1 MEPTSGTAL
10 ARYRARFFTVLW
22 ELQQVNAGRRC
33 CHRGGV
39 AERNLAHRKEHARRV
54 AKAPTTEDA
63 QGAFPHFFACTNKNA
78 HFSVGIL
85 LQALVDACEF
95 GRRDWT
101 RTNDPHHVKVVL

>member
-10 ARYRARFFTVLW
+10 ARYGARFFTVLW

-54 AKAPTTEDA
+54 AKAPTTEDV

-85 LQALVDACEF
+85 LQALVGACEF